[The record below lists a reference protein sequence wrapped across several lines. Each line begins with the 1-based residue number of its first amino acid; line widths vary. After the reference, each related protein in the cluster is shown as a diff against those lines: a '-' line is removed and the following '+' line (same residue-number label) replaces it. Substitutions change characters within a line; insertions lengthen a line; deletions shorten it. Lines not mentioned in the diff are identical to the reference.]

1 MTKKKQPEV
10 RLKIDRLDI
19 RISIDGT
26 LYGIAELV
34 KQHAELL
41 ERVREADERS
51 RELFEEN
58 SNLKAV
64 NAGLQATLDS
74 YESDIAR

>member
-1 MTKKKQPEV
+1 MTKKKQPDV

-26 LYGIAELV
+26 LYDIAELV
-34 KQHAELL
+34 KQRE
-41 ERVREADERS
+41 ERREADERS
-51 RELFEEN
+51 RKLYQEN
-58 SNLKAV
+58 ENLKAV